1 MSEVLCIYN
10 ILTNLV
16 SAYCIFN
23 ENIDKKEAMDNIFYY
38 MLACKQN
45 GNIVMDVVIDY
56 NNVNNIAL
64 AKECKKQLKLF
75 LSKGD

>member
-10 ILTNLV
+10 ILTNSV
-16 SAYCIFN
+16 SAYRILTEDIN
-23 ENIDKKEAMDNIFYY
+23 KEEAMDNILYY

-45 GNIVMDVVIDY
+45 GNIVMDVMIDY
-56 NNVNNIAL
+56 NNVNNVTL
-64 AKECKKQLKLF
+64 AKECKKQLKHF

>member
-1 MSEVLCIYN
+1 MNEVLCIYD
-10 ILTNLV
+10 ILTNSV
-16 SAYCIFN
+16 SAYRILTEYIN
-23 ENIDKKEAMDNIFYY
+23 KEEAMDNIFYY

-45 GNIVMDVVIDY
+45 GNIVMDVMIDY

-64 AKECKKQLKLF
+64 AKECKKQLKLL